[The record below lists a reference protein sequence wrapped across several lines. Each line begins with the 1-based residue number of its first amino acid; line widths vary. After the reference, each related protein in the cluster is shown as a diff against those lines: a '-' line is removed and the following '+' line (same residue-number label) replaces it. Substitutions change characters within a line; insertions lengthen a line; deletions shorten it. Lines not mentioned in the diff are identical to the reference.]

1 MDEEDRTLVGIVG
14 AGHLGIARTR
24 SLGLAMTT
32 SCPAR
37 RTVRAM
43 TFPADVVPSKG

>member
-1 MDEEDRTLVGIVG
+1 MDEEDRTLVGVIG
-14 AGHLGIARTR
+14 ASHLGVARTR

-32 SCPAR
+32 SRPAR

-43 TFPADVVPSKG
+43 TFPAVVVPSKG